1 MTDMQ
6 VANTILAQLGGTGK
20 LTAMIGA
27 RQFVAIE
34 NGVQFSFQGCRIA
47 NKARITLS
55 ALDLYDLELFKY
67 QRRSGDCPRIMA
79 ECHLCADGLREAFAS
94 LTGLDLDL

>member
-47 NKARITLS
+47 NKASITLNN
-55 ALDLYDLELFKY
+55 LDLYDLKLFKY
-67 QRRSGDCPRIMA
+67 HQRSGECLLVTSDKYLYADALPRTFTSI
-79 ECHLCADGLREAFAS
+79 
-94 LTGLDLDL
+94 TGLDLSL